1 MRKWL
6 ESIAQGWNDW
16 VGDKDLE
23 NAIRRQ
29 LDHAG
34 YFGTSAQITNVRLVA
49 IQRPG
54 WLQIYRFEAN
64 ARVRIEP
71 EEADAPGPPPKHAQ
85 LLGLVQEDFRKSLKD
100 IRLFDEPEAR
110 RELFREWAEGLIQL
124 RGAEGLG

>member
-1 MRKWL
+1 MRMWL
-6 ESIAQGWNDW
+6 QSIAQWWNDW

-29 LDHAG
+29 LDQAG
-34 YFGTSAQITNVRLVA
+34 YFGASAQITNVRLVA

-54 WLQIYRFEAN
+54 WLQVYRFEAN

-71 EEADAPGPPPKHAQ
+71 EEADGPDPPPKHVQ

-100 IRLFDEPEAR
+100 IRLFDDPEAR
-110 RELFREWAEGLIQL
+110 RELFRDWAEGLIQL